1 MNRRSSSLI
10 VLSLIVSM
18 ELFSSLTPFFFL
30 LFSIYIFVHI
40 YQTRPKKPNV
50 ATSTIIIK
58 SYLILGHLLE
68 LIKNRNRIL
77 DWFTDFLR
85 QNPKNTVVLKRP
97 FNKPTVETANPLN
110 VEHLAKT
117 NFENY
122 PKGDFL
128 LSLLGELLG
137 GGIFNSDG
145 DRWKMQRKAVS
156 HEFSTKSLRNF
167 VLESVVVE
175 IETRLLPILEKAS
188 ETGQTIDL
196 QDVLERF
203 AFDNICKLA
212 FDVDPGCLCVDG
224 ADNGGAANEFVRA
237 FAEAVE
243 LSSARFMEIIPLT
256 WKIKR
261 FLNVGSEKRLKQLIA
276 TVHKF
281 ADSIIKSRKDE
292 KNTKGD
298 LLSRFI
304 GDDGLNSPE
313 FLRDIVTNIIIAGRD
328 TTTAALSWFFWLIS
342 SRPEIQQN
350 ILKELELIRA
360 RTDATNFSNNTYSFD
375 QIRDM
380 QYLHAAITESM
391 RLYPPLP
398 VDSRLCLND
407 DVWPDGT
414 LVGKGTVVSFHP
426 YAMGR
431 MESIWGENRLEF
443 QPERW
448 LADGVFRPENPFRY
462 PVFHAGPRTCLGK
475 EMAYIQMKSIA
486 ASVLGKFE
494 VDVLNRATCPEHLLV
509 VTLRMKGGLPVKIS
523 KRSV

>member
-1 MNRRSSSLI
+1 
-10 VLSLIVSM
+10 M
-18 ELFSSLTPFFFL
+18 ELFSALTPFFFL
-30 LFSIYIFVHI
+30 LFSICFFVHI
-40 YQTRPKKPNV
+40 FQTRPKKPNV
-50 ATSTIIIK
+50 STSTINIK
-58 SYLILGHLLE
+58 SYPILGHLLE

-77 DWFTDFLR
+77 DWLTDFLR
-85 QNPKNTVVLKRP
+85 QNPNNTIILKRP
-97 FNKPTVETANPLN
+97 FNEITIETANPLN
-110 VEHLAKT
+110 MEHFAKT

-122 PKGDFL
+122 PKGDFII
-128 LSLLGELLG
+128 SLFGELLG
-137 GGIFNSDG
+137 GGIFNSDAE
-145 DRWKMQRKAVS
+145 RWRVQRKAVS

-167 VLESVVVE
+167 VVESVVVE

-188 ETGQTIDL
+188 RTGEIIDL

-224 ADNGGAANEFVRA
+224 ADGGAGDELMRA

-243 LSSARFMEIIPLT
+243 ISSTRFMDFIPFL

-261 FLNVGSEKRLKQLIA
+261 FLNVGSEKRLRQLIS

-281 ADSIIKSRKDE
+281 ADSIITSRKESLSNEE

-304 GDDGLNSPE
+304 GDDELNSTE
-313 FLRDIVTNIIIAGRD
+313 FLRDIVTNMILAGRD
-328 TTTAALSWFFWLIS
+328 TTSSALSWFFWLLS
-342 SRPEIQQN
+342 SRPKIQQN

-360 RTDATNFSNNTYSFD
+360 RKTDATNFSNNNTYSFD

-391 RLYPPLP
+391 RLYPPVP

-431 MESIWGENRLEF
+431 MESIWGENSLEF

-448 LADGVFRPENPFRY
+448 LVDGVFRPENPYRY
-462 PVFHAGPRTCLGK
+462 PVFHAGPRMCLGK

-494 VDVLNRATCPEHLLV
+494 VDVLNRDTCPEHLLV
-509 VTLRMKGGLPVKIS
+509 VTLRMKGGLPVKIT